1 MVCPVFGKPF
11 PSIPGIPSGLMDEET
26 MDEIDRELL
35 RAVVDMSM
43 SFESPIG
50 RPFGV

>member
-11 PSIPGIPSGLMDEET
+11 PSIPGIPGGLMDQET
-26 MDEIDRELL
+26 LDEVDQELL
-35 RAVVDMSM
+35 DAVVDMSM
-43 SFESPIG
+43 SIESPIG